1 MEPGASVAR
10 LPGAHLAP
18 CAKALALFFALV
30 LCVESAAAQERY
42 PQRPLR
48 IVVPFAAGG
57 STDIFARLVGE
68 RLSGALGQPVV
79 IENRPGAAG
88 NIGGEFVARSAP
100 DGYTLLMATTG
111 VMSINNAL
119 YKDMTYDSSRDFEY
133 VVFIASITNALV
145 VPTDSPLRSVTDLIA
160 AAKRAPGRLS
170 FASSG
175 AGASTHMSGEL
186 FKSMAGVDLLH
197 VPYKG
202 SGLAMPDVIAGRV
215 SMMFDNMPGAM
226 PHIRAGTLRAIAV
239 TGLGR
244 SSALPEV
251 PTVAESGVPGYES
264 LSWSGIAVPAGTP
277 RDVVARLNREI
288 NAILAAPEMR
298 QKLADQG
305 AEAVGGTPEAFAEHA
320 KRERDKWSRVIREAS
335 IAIN

>member
-1 MEPGASVAR
+1 MP
-10 LPGAHLAP
+10 
-18 CAKALALFFALV
+18 KALALFFALL
-30 LCVESAAAQERY
+30 LCIEGAAAQERY

-145 VPTDSPLRSVTDLIA
+145 VPTDSPLRSVTDLIS

-202 SGLAMPDVIAGRV
+202 SGLAIPDVIAGRV

-305 AEAVGGTPEAFAEHA
+305 AEAIGGTPEAFAEHA
-320 KRERDKWSRVIREAS
+320 KRERDKWSRVIREAN
-335 IAIN
+335 ITIN